1 MQKKTLILCIFIALK
16 FLIQYSLIDPVYDLH
31 RDEYLHLDQSN
42 HLAWGFLS
50 VPPVTSWVSYLIKI
64 LGNTVFWIKFFPALF
79 GALTTL
85 LVWKTI
91 ELLKG
96 DLFALI
102 FGASCIT
109 FSVLFRI
116 NLLYQPNSLDILCW
130 TTFYYLLLR
139 YLSSFQSQW
148 LYYMAVTLAI
158 GFLNKYNIVI
168 LIAGMLPAIL
178 FTPQRKIF
186 RCRHLY
192 LALAL
197 FLLLISPNLIWQY
210 QNNFPVIRH
219 LSELSELQLVHVSRW
234 SFIRS
239 QLLFFPGT
247 FVVILTGL
255 FALLRYAPYKI
266 YRPFFWS
273 LFFTLG
279 IFLFFRAKDYY
290 ALGIYPVYFALGA
303 VYIATFLENKKRIIL
318 KPVFIV
324 LSFLL
329 FIPVYQ
335 VAFPNK
341 RPEYI
346 ISHKA
351 KYSKLGLLRWED
363 GRDHHLPQDFADMLG
378 WGELAAKVDNAFKG
392 MPPQGNTL
400 VLCDNYGQA
409 GAINY
414 YSQLGIRAVA
424 FSADYVNWMDLSREY
439 KNLIRV
445 KDRMDRDDELK
456 NTSVFFEKS
465 FISDSITNANAREY
479 GTTIFCFV
487 GARININ
494 QRIRKELNR

>member
-1 MQKKTLILCIFIALK
+1 
-16 FLIQYSLIDPVYDLH
+16 
-31 RDEYLHLDQSN
+31 
-42 HLAWGFLS
+42 
-50 VPPVTSWVSYLIKI
+50 
-64 LGNTVFWIKFFPALF
+64 
-79 GALTTL
+79 
-85 LVWKTI
+85 
-91 ELLKG
+91 
-96 DLFALI
+96 
-102 FGASCIT
+102 
-109 FSVLFRI
+109 
-116 NLLYQPNSLDILCW
+116 
-130 TTFYYLLLR
+130 
-139 YLSSFQSQW
+139 
-148 LYYMAVTLAI
+148 
-158 GFLNKYNIVI
+158 
-168 LIAGMLPAIL
+168 
-178 FTPQRKIF
+178 
-186 RCRHLY
+186 
-192 LALAL
+192 
-197 FLLLISPNLIWQY
+197 
-210 QNNFPVIRH
+210 
-219 LSELSELQLVHVSRW
+219 
-234 SFIRS
+234 
-239 QLLFFPGT
+239 
-247 FVVILTGL
+247 
-255 FALLRYAPYKI
+255 
-266 YRPFFWS
+266 
-273 LFFTLG
+273 
-279 IFLFFRAKDYY
+279 
-290 ALGIYPVYFALGA
+290 LGA
-303 VYIATFLENKKRIIL
+303 VYIATLLENKKGIIL

-351 KYSKLGLLRWED
+351 KYAKLGLLRWED

-378 WGELAAKVDNAFKG
+378 WRELAAKVDNAFKG
-392 MPPQGNTL
+392 MPPQENTL

-445 KDRMDRDDELK
+445 KDRLDRDDELK